1 MLQRQWE
8 KSGPAGLTDAG
19 NVFKK
24 PATRRPSQTSSLF
37 HRGFSFILASCIFA
51 WGTYAWADTI
61 HDGQI
66 WFPIYNTITF
76 PNKFRGWVEVNPRF
90 GDDFSEIDQLLL
102 RPALGYQIA
111 KKFSVW
117 QGYAWITNYRPD
129 FTDEHRLYQEL
140 DYRDSFSH
148 LRVFSRTRLEE
159 RFIRDAVGTALR
171 AREMIR
177 LDVPFGEHNV
187 WAGVVYD
194 EIFVNLNSIRNGP
207 DSGIDQ
213 NRVFVG
219 INRKVNEYLHVD
231 LGYQNQFINSPGSD
245 VADKMNHI
253 ILIQMF
259 FNWSLD

>member
-1 MLQRQWE
+1 MLQLLRNRPGPKGITHACNLSE
-8 KSGPAGLTDAG
+8 KLGIRLLSRA
-19 NVFKK
+19 
-24 PATRRPSQTSSLF
+24 
-37 HRGFSFILASCIFA
+37 SFILKQAASFLLALSICS
-51 WGTYAWADTI
+51 WGTSAWAETT

-66 WFPIYNTITF
+66 WFPIYNTIKF

-102 RPALGYQIA
+102 RPALGYQILQ
-111 KKFSVW
+111 KFSVW

-129 FTDEHRLYQEL
+129 FSDEHRLYQQL
-140 DYRDSFSH
+140 SYRDSFSH
-148 LRVFSRTRLEE
+148 FRVFSRTRLEE
-159 RFIRDAVGTALR
+159 RFIRGAVGTALR

-177 LDVPFGEHNV
+177 LDVPFGEHNE

-219 INRKVNEYLHVD
+219 INRKVNEYFHVD
-231 LGYQNQFINSPGSD
+231 LGYQNQFINSAGSD

-259 FNWSLD
+259 FNWNLD